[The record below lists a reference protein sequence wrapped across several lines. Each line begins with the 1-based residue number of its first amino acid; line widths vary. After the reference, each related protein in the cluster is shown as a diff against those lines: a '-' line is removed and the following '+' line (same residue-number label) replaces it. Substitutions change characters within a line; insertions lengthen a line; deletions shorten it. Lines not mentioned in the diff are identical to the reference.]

1 MRNFEQTINK
11 MKPGETV
18 YINSIGL
25 TVKNIESLRNMI
37 KSNVLI
43 PVKSEVEAVYKDVE
57 SVMNGDV
64 IFPQMDYI
72 KL

>member
-1 MRNFEQTINK
+1 MRNFEQTINE

-25 TVKNIESLRNMI
+25 TFKNIESLSNMI

-43 PVKSEVEAVYKDVE
+43 PVKSEVETVYKDVE

-64 IFPQMDYI
+64 IFPQMNYI